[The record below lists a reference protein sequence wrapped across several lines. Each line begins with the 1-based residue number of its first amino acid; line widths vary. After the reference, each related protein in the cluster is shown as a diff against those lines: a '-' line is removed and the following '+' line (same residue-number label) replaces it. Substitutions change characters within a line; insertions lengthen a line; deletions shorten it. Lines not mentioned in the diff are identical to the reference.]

1 MTARTA
7 ARWSFP
13 LLIVAAAGVAHGF
26 EGKDAAALTAERDAA
41 IEQVKTI
48 VNQPVQALPFSTE
61 ERVGM
66 YRPSWFHDG
75 AGRPNF
81 LVVDV
86 RQSQQF
92 PYDKFE
98 YVASDI
104 NPGVMFRGHDL
115 EFNANTKYFY
125 TDRTV
130 PKKRLTPEEMV
141 EINRLYRIIGERER
155 DLARLQAGQPMEP
168 ASPAPAPA
176 PASAPDRNAAPFY
189 AAAGA
194 VVLMLGFV
202 LYRVR
207 AGRS

>member
-7 ARWSFP
+7 ARWSFT
-13 LLIVAAAGVAHGF
+13 LLIVAAASAVAHGF
-26 EGKDAAALTAERDAA
+26 ERADAAALTAERDAA
-41 IEQVKTI
+41 IEQVKRI

-66 YRPSWFHDG
+66 YRPGWFHDG

-81 LVVDV
+81 LAVDV
-86 RQSQQF
+86 RQSQEF

-104 NPGVMFRGHDL
+104 SPGVMFRGHDL

-130 PKKRLTPEEMV
+130 PKKRLGQEEMV
-141 EINRLYRIIGERER
+141 EINRLYRIIGEREQ
-155 DLARLQAGQPMEP
+155 DLARLRAGLPQEP
-168 ASPAPAPA
+168 AAPA
-176 PASAPDRNAAPFY
+176 PASAPDRNATPFY
-189 AAAGA
+189 VAAGA
-194 VVLMLGFV
+194 VVLMLGVV

-207 AGRS
+207 AARS